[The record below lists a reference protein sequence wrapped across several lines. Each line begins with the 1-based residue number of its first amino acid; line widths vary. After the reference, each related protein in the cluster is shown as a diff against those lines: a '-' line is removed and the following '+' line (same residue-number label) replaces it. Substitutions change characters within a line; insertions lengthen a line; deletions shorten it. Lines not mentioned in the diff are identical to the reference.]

1 MQGLPELIIH
11 PGFPKCASS
20 TLQWAFVVD
29 EHALSRQM
37 GASFIGKEFLPMNGY
52 PPVAE
57 LMYERDKCL
66 EQIKS
71 QKYTSGKYFLS
82 SEALINDVQFVKN
95 LSAKFQI
102 TKVVFV
108 VRFPPEQA
116 LSAYRFSGWLTN
128 DPSDLVSDT
137 RISILNALNR
147 HANCVRRYSTLYNTS
162 LCPLEAPELL
172 SRFCEA
178 CFGQSPL
185 SADGSSYSKN
195 VTSNKS
201 TSLGFAMALRNE
213 IVARK
218 LKFTNYERRRI
229 VRIVKKWKLSEEL
242 KNLNPNSSF
251 VHQLSKGI
259 DFIDSYKSL
268 LLDYKVD
275 PETVSLVIEN
285 ARSRFEDQISKPIA
299 STSQMVDLSL
309 NAKALLDGALSD

>member
-1 MQGLPELIIH
+1 MQDLPELIVH

-29 EHALSRQM
+29 EHALSKQM

-57 LMYERDKCL
+57 LMYEREKCL
-66 EQIKS
+66 EQIES
-71 QKYTSGKYFLS
+71 QEYASGKYFLS
-82 SEALINDVQFVKN
+82 SEALCNDVQFVKD

-116 LSAYRFSGWLTN
+116 LSNFRFSGWLTH

-137 RISILNALNR
+137 QISILNALNR
-147 HANCVRRYSTLYNTS
+147 HANCIKRYSPLYNTS
-162 LCPLEAPELL
+162 LCPMEAPKLL

-185 SADGSSYSKN
+185 PADGSSYGKN
-195 VTSNKS
+195 MTSNKS
-201 TSLGFAMALRNE
+201 TGLGFAVALRNE

-218 LKFTNYERRRI
+218 LRFTKYERRRI
-229 VRIVKKWKLSEEL
+229 VRIVKKWKLPNEL
-242 KNLNPNSSF
+242 KDLNPDSSF
-251 VHQLSKGI
+251 VYQLSKGVDLI
-259 DFIDSYKSL
+259 DDYKSL
-268 LLDYKVD
+268 LLDYEVD
-275 PETVSLVIEN
+275 PGTVLLAIEN

-299 STSQMVDLSL
+299 SASQMVELSL
-309 NAKALLDGALSD
+309 NAKALFDEALSA